1 MSELLPVALGG
12 DIGVYALLR
21 AFHEEYGCTGIAVT
35 SVAAAPL
42 VDSRIV
48 QTRLTPD
55 MRDADVLVETLVGI
69 AREHP
74 DHTRVLVTNADWF
87 VRTLIQHREQLEP
100 HYLMAF
106 CDEKTFD
113 EVSDKEHFARI
124 CDEVGVRT
132 PRQVAVDIPSLDS
145 AEAVRALAI
154 DLPYPLVAKPASSA
168 DYHYIDFP
176 GKKKI
181 HDIETRAELDEL
193 LDALRVA
200 GYGGTFLVQEFI
212 PGDET
217 QMGSLTAYRDRNGTV
232 TLLATG
238 RVLLEEHTPD
248 LLGVP
253 AAILT
258 EAHPEA
264 MDAAARFL
272 DRTGYHGFANFDFK
286 RDPRTGEDVF
296 FEVNP
301 RIGRNNYYV
310 TAAGANVARF
320 LVEDV
325 ANHRALQPVR
335 TSREVLYTV
344 VPLPLLRRYLPPDLR
359 SRVWRAV
366 KRRSVVHPLVYRRDG
381 SLKRRA
387 MIAAV
392 TLNFFRKYHRYYPKP
407 TSTGT

>member
-1 MSELLPVALGG
+1 MALP
-12 DIGVYALLR
+12 
-21 AFHEEYGCTGIAVT
+21 
-35 SVAAAPL
+35 
-42 VDSRIV
+42 
-48 QTRLTPD
+48 
-55 MRDADVLVETLVGI
+55 
-69 AREHP
+69 
-74 DHTRVLVTNADWF
+74 
-87 VRTLIQHREQLEP
+87 
-100 HYLMAF
+100 
-106 CDEKTFD
+106 DEKTFD

-124 CDEVGVRT
+124 CEEVGMRT
-132 PRQVAVDIPSLDS
+132 PRQVAVDITSLDS
-145 AEAVRALAI
+145 AEAVRALEF
-154 DLPYPLVAKPASSA
+154 DLAYPLVAKPASSA
-168 DYHYIDFP
+168 DYHYVEFP

-193 LDALRVA
+193 LVALWVA
-200 GYGGTFLVQEFI
+200 GYGGTFLVQEFV

-217 QMGSLTAYRDRNGTV
+217 QMGSLTAYRDRSGTV
-232 TLLATG
+232 TLLSTG

-248 LLGVP
+248 MLGVP

-258 EAHPEA
+258 EPYPEA
-264 MDAAARFL
+264 MDAAERFL
-272 DRTGYHGFANFDFK
+272 DRADYHGFANFDFK

-325 ANHRALQPVR
+325 ANQRSLAPVR
-335 TSREVLYTV
+335 TAREVLYTV
-344 VPLPLLRRYLPPDLR
+344 VPLPLLRRYLPPALR

-366 KRRSVVHPLVYRRDG
+366 QRRSVVHPLRYRRDG

-387 MIAAV
+387 TVAAV

-407 TSTGT
+407 TSSGT